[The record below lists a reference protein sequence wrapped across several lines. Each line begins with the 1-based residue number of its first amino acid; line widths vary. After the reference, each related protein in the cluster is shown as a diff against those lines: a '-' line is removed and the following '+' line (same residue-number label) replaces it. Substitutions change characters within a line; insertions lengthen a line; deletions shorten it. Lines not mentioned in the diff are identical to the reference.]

1 MANTYTYTFLAK
13 DLMSSKLSKI
23 ASTGKSLGGQL
34 KDAYNNADAS
44 IKKTEGS
51 VNSLGKIATKW
62 FTAFASYKTFTF
74 IKDLGFDAET
84 TRIKYEALLGSAS
97 AAEGF
102 LKGISNIKSPFNKAE
117 LESNAEQLL
126 KYGVNGNKV
135 IPVLKMLGDVS
146 VGDKGKLNSLSL
158 AFGQISTKG
167 KLMRE
172 DLNQMIHS
180 GFNPLQIISEKTGI
194 KMSALENDMKK
205 GKLGINFVE
214 EALKIATSEGGKFH
228 GMMDKLS
235 STGASKFSAFFDN
248 LKSKIGGWSET
259 NLVPVL
265 KKVIEFGTE
274 FVNGFSVVGEAVS
287 NLLAPL
293 QPLWNAVT
301 NLISLVFGWSSSTFT
316 AANALTTLTNI
327 INFLAVPIEIF
338 ITGITQIVKWLTPLA
353 PIIKWVAIA
362 YGVLTAAQWLLNI
375 AMTANPIG
383 LIIAGLAA
391 LVGGIIYAYEK
402 IGWFRGS
409 IMAIWETMKG
419 FGNAIKEYVVDR
431 IKQMLAGITGI
442 GGALMSFFK
451 GDWKKAW
458 ETGKEAVANLT
469 GIGVGNGSK
478 FINNMKDAGKN
489 AGIAYNK
496 GVAEA
501 EANKKKKSIFDSIK
515 TDAAPDGGGT
525 ATPIG
530 GLAEGLGQGIDNIT
544 GGGSRQ
550 TNITVNLQ
558 SLVENYTVQT
568 QTFEQGADES
578 LDTLKKMLLRV
589 LNSANQMQTSPA

>member
-135 IPVLKMLGDVS
+135 IPVLKML
-146 VGDKGKLNSLSL
+146 GDKGKLNSLSL

>member
-1 MANTYTYTFLAK
+1 
-13 DLMSSKLSKI
+13 
-23 ASTGKSLGGQL
+23 
-34 KDAYNNADAS
+34 
-44 IKKTEGS
+44 
-51 VNSLGKIATKW
+51 
-62 FTAFASYKTFTF
+62 
-74 IKDLGFDAET
+74 
-84 TRIKYEALLGSAS
+84 
-97 AAEGF
+97 
-102 LKGISNIKSPFNKAE
+102 
-117 LESNAEQLL
+117 
-126 KYGVNGNKV
+126 
-135 IPVLKMLGDVS
+135 
-146 VGDKGKLNSLSL
+146 
-158 AFGQISTKG
+158 
-167 KLMRE
+167 MRE

-214 EALKIATSEGGKFH
+214 EALKIATSEGGKSH